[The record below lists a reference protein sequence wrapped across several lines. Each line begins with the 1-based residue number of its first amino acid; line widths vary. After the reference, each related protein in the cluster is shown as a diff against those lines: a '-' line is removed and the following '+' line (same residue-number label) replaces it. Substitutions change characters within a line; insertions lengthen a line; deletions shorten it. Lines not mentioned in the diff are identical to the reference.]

1 MDEFVH
7 PETGE
12 LLATEEEWRAALAA
26 VEERLS
32 YTYRTLWKLRGYTEH
47 FAPNAGGMPVH
58 RRNRTE
64 TQEKVARC
72 PRCGGVIPQ
81 DKEAYWAD
89 VQRLKEERRA
99 TDDSA

>member
-1 MDEFVH
+1 MH

-32 YTYRTLWKLRGYTEH
+32 YTYRTLWKLRGYTDH
-47 FAPNAGGMPVH
+47 FAPGAPDMPVH

-72 PRCGGVIPQ
+72 PRCGG
-81 DKEAYWAD
+81 KLEREEAP
-89 VQRLKEERRA
+89 L
-99 TDDSA
+99 